1 MLKKLKELA
10 SPSTYAGLGLLG
22 AGVAADKINDKIA
35 DNKFG
40 ELTAKLNEINEKNR
54 QYAVSSDLYNDLRDS
69 LGVAAPHKRLND
81 YEAAGLGLT
90 DNAGYY
96 DRAAIKNL
104 MGMGFTRLTDDI
116 RLDDIKD
123 TGIVCTAPGQDI
135 PGIIAHELGHG
146 YDDYYGSLYDRNSVP
161 KSIKLGSAALLLSP
175 LTAFGLRR
183 LGLKKLP
190 TAAITAGT
198 AAVPLGIGANK
209 HWNEIITDENDANKA
224 AEQGL
229 KAIYDKHKDRL
240 PPDLMDGGFEDAR
253 EAALNTYKTAKNY
266 ELGSLAGA
274 TLKGIGAGTL
284 ALIGAGKLRKYLKNT
299 APAAETFING
309 VKYV

>member
-10 SPSTYAGLGLLG
+10 SPSTYAGFGLLG
-22 AGVAADKINDKIA
+22 AGVAADKINDKVNF
-35 DNKFG
+35 DKFS
-40 ELTAKLNEINEKNR
+40 ELSAKLDEVEERNR
-54 QYAVSSDLYNDLRDS
+54 PYAVSDDLYNDLRDS

-90 DNAGYY
+90 NNAGYY

-135 PGIIAHELGHG
+135 PSTVAHELGHG
-146 YDDYYGSLYDRNSVP
+146 HDDYYGSLYDRNTVP
-161 KSIKLGSAALLLSP
+161 KSVSLGRAALLLSP
-175 LTAFGLRR
+175 LTVFGLRR
-183 LGLKKLP
+183 LGLKPLS

-198 AAVPLGIGANK
+198 AAVPFGIGINK
-209 HWNEIITDENDANKA
+209 HHNEIITDENDANRA

-229 KAIYDKHKDRL
+229 RSVYNKHKDQL
-240 PPDLMDGGFEDAR
+240 PPDLMDGGFKDAR

-266 ELGSLAGA
+266 ELGSLASD